1 MSSNP
6 PANGTLRVRRLG
18 RAPYDVARDLQEQ
31 ARARAG
37 EPWLLLVEHPHV
49 YTLGVRAR
57 AEHVLVDPA
66 TVGADVVRAD
76 RGGDVT
82 YHGPG
87 QLVGYPIV
95 DVALRHDAIPDH
107 VHAVEAVVIG
117 ALRDLGVD
125 GAGRR
130 SGLPGIWIGDRK
142 IAAVGV
148 RVARGRSLHGFALN
162 VAPDLAMFGH
172 IVPCGIHGC
181 SITSLA
187 AEGCD
192 ASMDRVADAI
202 VPHAASRWSSAGVD
216 DRSVE
221 AGALRA
227 ELELEPL
234 GV

>member
-1 MSSNP
+1 MSNTS
-6 PANGTLRVRRLG
+6 ASRVLRVRRLG
-18 RAPYDVARDLQEQ
+18 RVPYDVARDLQEH
-31 ARARAG
+31 ARARTG
-37 EPWLLLVEHPHV
+37 EPWLLLVEHPDV

-95 DVALRHDAIPDH
+95 DVTLGHDAIPAH

-117 ALRDLGVD
+117 ALHDLGVR

-130 SGLPGIWIGDRK
+130 PGLPGVWIDERK
-142 IAAVGV
+142 VGAVGV

-162 VAPDLAMFGH
+162 VSPDLAMFRN

-181 SITSLA
+181 SVTSLA
-187 AEGCD
+187 AEGHD
-192 ASMDRVADAI
+192 ASMDDAADAI
-202 VPHAASRWSSAGVD
+202 VRHAKSRWGAGGVD
-216 DRSVE
+216 DRTGD
-221 AGALRA
+221 AGAARA
-227 ELELEPL
+227 ELEPV
-234 GV
+234 GA

>member
-1 MSSNP
+1 MSS
-6 PANGTLRVRRLG
+6 TLSVRRLG
-18 RAPYDVARDLQEQ
+18 RVPYDVARDLQER
-31 ARARAG
+31 ARARVG

-66 TVGADVVRAD
+66 TVGAEVVRAD

-95 DVALRHDAIPDH
+95 DVTLGHDAIPAH

-117 ALRDLGVD
+117 ALHDLGVRR
-125 GAGRR
+125 AGRS
-130 SGLPGIWIGDRK
+130 SGRPGIWIDERK
-142 IAAVGV
+142 IGAVGV
-148 RVARGRSLHGFALN
+148 RVSCGRSLHGFALN
-162 VAPDLAMFGH
+162 VAPELAMFDH

-187 AEGCD
+187 AEGHD
-192 ASMDRVADAI
+192 ASMDDVADAI
-202 VPHAASRWSSAGVD
+202 VRHATSRWSAFGVD
-216 DRSVE
+216 DRSVD
-221 AGALRA
+221 AGSLRA
-227 ELELEPL
+227 ELEPL